1 MPTGFGPHRD
11 LSLRIW
17 TLGGQQFALRIHSSK
32 TVNNLRRAVR
42 RLTKKQ
48 GQFDL
53 VHSKKGATFGT
64 DNDFGSAECRAVRQK
79 TLRQLHIRSGN
90 DIQILAVPPQ
100 IDSDGEE
107 LPWLLS
113 DSSDDEIPCRVADS
127 SDDDV
132 DGVPI
137 ERRQGEPVGALGS
150 DWRETRRQNRS
161 LFYAAS
167 TDFTITPD
175 KWEAGPVRVWFQ
187 DKATE
192 DTIVA
197 ASLSDL
203 FREEGYEYAL
213 KSIDCV
219 SAEHNDIMDEVSFL
233 NNQIQHSIGPRQTAK
248 TQITDI
254 RYARMCKVA
263 ANAEKIKRRRYH
275 RQLAE
280 RTGRKS
286 DMNCTKLDLM
296 HIARAMHKSMV
307 KHLVAQKKNTV
318 TWCFLVFG
326 YKQLIK

>member
-187 DKATE
+187 DKADRLE
-192 DTIVA
+192 QEASEARA
-197 ASLSDL
+197 ALATGSSFDEANHKKQMLLTSFFQGSPTKQPDKHNSLAR
-203 FREEGYEYAL
+203 FRGGRGAVHPACQTLEQRHQRLKKEEITKQRRRHQYHN
-213 KSIDCV
+213 KRFQSIDTGCRV
-219 SAEHNDIMDEVSFL
+219 GAE
-233 NNQIQHSIGPRQTAK
+233 GAK
-248 TQITDI
+248 KKKSV
-254 RYARMCKVA
+254 YS
-263 ANAEKIKRRRYH
+263 RR
-275 RQLAE
+275 
-280 RTGRKS
+280 KW
-286 DMNCTKLDLM
+286 TK
-296 HIARAMHKSMV
+296 
-307 KHLVAQKKNTV
+307 
-318 TWCFLVFG
+318 
-326 YKQLIK
+326 